1 MADKSKKIDKE
12 FQLSDSSVNCYGFRL
27 LTSGYLIDE
36 YKSNPIGYYM
46 HDRDSGV
53 VVRWEDLKV
62 DGDKVLGKPVINMSN
77 PRGQQTVDEIENKF
91 LNGASVGHIVVLEW
105 SDDPKMKLPGQIGP
119 TATKWFNRETSVVD
133 VPGNFGSLALFD
145 KDGNPINLADF
156 KNQSQS
162 IITMKQIF
170 LTAEQITKL
179 NLKADPTQADV
190 DTAID
195 NLRAEVAKVPDLQSK
210 LTAAENAKKKA
221 EDDLAALNK
230 TVNEKRV
237 NDLVAAALTDKKITK
252 EAGEKLKVDY
262 KNNADGLE
270 SLIAALPKYVS
281 VNETLADKSKQ
292 NEAIL
297 KLTWDELDKQG
308 LLEDLKAKNIEVFKE
323 KYKEQFKKDYAG

>member
-195 NLRAEVAKVPDLQSK
+195 NLRAEVQKF
-210 LTAAENAKKKA
+210 
-221 EDDLAALNK
+221 
-230 TVNEKRV
+230 
-237 NDLVAAALTDKKITK
+237 
-252 EAGEKLKVDY
+252 
-262 KNNADGLE
+262 
-270 SLIAALPKYVS
+270 LICNPS
-281 VNETLADKSKQ
+281 
-292 NEAIL
+292 
-297 KLTWDELDKQG
+297 
-308 LLEDLKAKNIEVFKE
+308 
-323 KYKEQFKKDYAG
+323 